1 MITYNKFKE
10 DISILQSKGWKPN
23 KGKIDTIEKTIGYL
37 ENEISKGN
45 INPETIME
53 TLKIPMNV
61 GIAYCGLI
69 LQTVKGLQKK
79 YEESN
84 TFDQQEINNVHY
96 CIGDL
101 TSKVNPSNEDLHMLF
116 VFSPNQSIRHI
127 VKSLILLSKLPF
139 DNDDTRIAFNQ
150 IVQRYQKLGDNPPN
164 LKPVAL
170 EKPGGCYIATMVYG
184 GDDHPQVMFLR
195 NYRDNT
201 LLKSV
206 FGRLFVKFYYLIA
219 PSLVSLLKKQRKINY
234 LIKIILEKLIEKLKR
249 SK

>member
-53 TLKIPMNV
+53 TLKTPMNV
-61 GIAYCGLI
+61 GITYCGLI
-69 LQTVKGLQKK
+69 LQTVKGLHKK

-164 LKPVAL
+164 LKPVTL
-170 EKPGGCYIATMVYG
+170 EKPGGCYIATMAYG
-184 GDDHPQVMFLR
+184 DYDHPQVIELR
-195 NYRDNT
+195 NFRDDV
-201 LLKSV
+201 LLKTS
-206 FGRLFVKFYYLIA
+206 FGRFFVIAYYFIS
-219 PSLVSLLKKQRKINY
+219 PKLVRVLKRHSKTN
-234 LIKIILEKLIEKLKR
+234 KLIRHGLDKFIDYINR
-249 SK
+249 